1 MSDAPL
7 TLALSGLTP
16 LEAAELRS
24 ALAKAGGD
32 PDSGLKIT
40 QEQGAVGGAKKGEPF
55 TILAIVSLS
64 HLALTG
70 LAIYFAK
77 SRSGSR
83 RKMKLSYSSPSGE
96 LLTFELDIEAHH
108 EDAIRAEV
116 MEKIAKLKIPM
127 PDLGTGFA

>member
-1 MSDAPL
+1 MSKAPL
-7 TLALSGLTP
+7 TVALSGLTP

-24 ALAKAGGD
+24 ALAKAGCD
-32 PDSGLKIT
+32 PDSGLEVT

-55 TILAIVSLS
+55 TILAIVAISQVALS
-64 HLALTG
+64 G
-70 LAIYFAK
+70 LAIYLAK

-96 LLTFELDIEAHH
+96 LLTFELEIEAHQ

-127 PDLGTGFA
+127 PDAGTGSS